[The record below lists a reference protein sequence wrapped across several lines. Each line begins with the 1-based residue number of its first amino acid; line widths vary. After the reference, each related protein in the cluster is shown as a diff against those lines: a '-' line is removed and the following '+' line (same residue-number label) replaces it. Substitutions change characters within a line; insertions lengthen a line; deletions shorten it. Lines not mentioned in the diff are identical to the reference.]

1 MSKLWNRFAAMAAS
15 TVRMV
20 VAMVMATT
28 MLVACDAQKI
38 MKLEEGVS
46 TEADVKKQF
55 GEPTAVFPNADGS
68 RTFEYTRQPAGQENY
83 FIVIGG
89 DGKMSSLRQVLKASE
104 LAKVTAGMD
113 KDQVRRLIG
122 RPAKS
127 QKFDLKPDEEHWDW
141 RWLDGQQAKIFTATF
156 NPAGVVMKTAITDDP
171 AVTMPGGK

>member
-1 MSKLWNRFAAMAAS
+1 MKLLKTLTA
-15 TVRMV
+15 
-20 VAMVMATT
+20 VALATT

-55 GEPTAVFPNADGS
+55 GEPQAVFNNADGS
-68 RTFEYTRQPAGQENY
+68 RTFEYTRQPSGQENY
-83 FIVIGG
+83 FITIGK

-104 LAKVTAGMD
+104 FAKITAGMD
-113 KDQVRRLIG
+113 KDQVRRAIG

-141 RWLDGQQAKIFTATF
+141 RWLDGQQSKIFTATF
-156 NPAGVVMKTAITDDP
+156 DPSGKVIKTAVIDDP
-171 AVTMPGGK
+171 AAVMPGGK

>member
-1 MSKLWNRFAAMAAS
+1 MKLSKTLTALVMAA
-15 TVRMV
+15 
-20 VAMVMATT
+20 T
-28 MLVACDAQKI
+28 MLVACDARKI

-83 FIVIGG
+83 FITIGK
-89 DGKMSSLRQVLKASE
+89 DGKMASLRQVLKASE
-104 LAKVTAGMD
+104 FAKITAGMD
-113 KDQVRRLIG
+113 KDQVRRAIG

-141 RWLDGQQAKIFTATF
+141 RWLDGQQPKIFTATF
-156 NPAGVVMKTAITDDP
+156 DPSGKVIKTAVIDDP
-171 AVTMPGGK
+171 ASTMPGGK